1 MSDENK
7 SQDSA
12 PQSDA
17 GETNRRVMEEALTR
31 RVPDEMQE
39 ALG

>member
-1 MSDENK
+1 MSDKNDT
-7 SQDSA
+7 QDSS

-17 GETNRRVMEEALTR
+17 NEVNRRVLEEALTR